1 MELAREQGGQ
11 GLLTVCLNVFF
22 VFDAVVLRCSCNGWC
37 RSCSCRCGYVSIGQG
52 RVSLKKWSEVAVE
65 VEARKG
71 SSSEG
76 QVGVNGEGNE

>member
-1 MELAREQGGQ
+1 M
-11 GLLTVCLNVFF
+11 
-22 VFDAVVLRCSCNGWC
+22 
-37 RSCSCRCGYVSIGQG
+37 
-52 RVSLKKWSEVAVE
+52 SLKKWSEVAVE